1 MRGMKGEWE
10 DQIGRRGHRRLL
22 QSCLGLWL
30 LLGTRGSL
38 GSIKCVLNNEVVCYA
53 VFSVHALAQ
62 RVRDT
67 VMYSCEDLPLTGSIV
82 RATTF
87 RRK

>member
-1 MRGMKGEWE
+1 MKGGWE
-10 DQIGRRGHRRLL
+10 GQIGRTGRRRLL

-38 GSIKCVLNNEVVCYA
+38 GSIQYVLDNEIVCYA
-53 VFSVHALAQ
+53 VFLEHALAQ

-67 VMYSCEDLPLTGSIV
+67 VINSCEDLPLTGSIV

>member
-1 MRGMKGEWE
+1 MKGGWE
-10 DQIGRRGHRRLL
+10 GRIGRTGRRRLL

-30 LLGTRGSL
+30 LLGMRGNL
-38 GSIKCVLNNEVVCYA
+38 GSIQCVLNNEVVCYA
-53 VFSVHALAQ
+53 VVSVHTLAQ